1 MDGFASLFDTFA
13 KVGRDLF
20 LTGAVT
26 SHGGNLSVRVGD
38 RIFITRRGSMLGRL
52 AESDIVETGIE
63 ECDLDA
69 ECSRELVV
77 HRAIYHTTDARAIVH
92 AHTAHTIFRSLIED
106 EIVPIDSESLYLIG
120 GPIPVLAPAQSIG
133 SAEAAEMLSE
143 VLQTVS
149 VAVIRSHGPFA
160 IGATLEDAFYRVSA
174 LEASSKIL
182 DLRDS
187 WMR

>member
-1 MDGFASLFDTFA
+1 MDIGSLFNSFIET
-13 KVGRDLF
+13 GRDLF

-52 AESDIVETGIE
+52 SEDDIVETGLNECE
-63 ECDLDA
+63 EDVH
-69 ECSRELVV
+69 CSRELVV
-77 HRAIYHTTDARAIVH
+77 HRAIYQTTGAGAIVH
-92 AHTAHTIFRSLIED
+92 AHTTHTIFRSLIED

-120 GPIPVLAPAQSIG
+120 GAVPVLAPAQAIG

-143 VLQTVS
+143 VLQSVS
-149 VAVIRSHGPFA
+149 VAVLRSHGPFA
-160 IGATLEDAFYRVSA
+160 VADTLEEALYRISA
-174 LEASSKIL
+174 LEASCMIL

-187 WMR
+187 VTR